1 MAIKDEQGFSLEVDF
16 DVKSIPSVDPFGVG
30 DGVWLAV
37 SFGGGTNSTA
47 MLCGFRD
54 KNIRP
59 DFISFA
65 DTGAE
70 MPHTYEHVA
79 AMQAQVK
86 AWWGIELLTV
96 RKTYQGQ
103 FEGLEGQCR
112 RHKQMPSLAYGRR
125 SCSMKYK
132 HEPQE
137 RALAKAMRDAGVT
150 KVIRAIGF
158 DANEAHRVKEQHML
172 PRKLGKGQF
181 WKAWYPLIEWGWR
194 RENCVAAI
202 KRHGLPQAGKSAC
215 YFCPAMKKR
224 EVYELRDKYPEL
236 LSRALEIEDAAQF
249 TNTTKRGL
257 GGQNNLWRNWLAL
270 DAAQQKLW
278 DNIEPTHVPCGC
290 YDGG

>member
-1 MAIKDEQGFSLEVDF
+1 MTNNAEDLNLLGEDTFQPTIGLAPIS
-16 DVKSIPSVDPFGVG
+16 
-30 DGVWLAV
+30 DGAWLGV
-37 SFGGGTNSTA
+37 SFGGGVNSTA

-54 KNIRP
+54 RNIRP

-79 AMQAQVK
+79 AMHTQVK

-96 RKTYQGQ
+96 RQTYQGG

-137 RALAKAMRDAGVT
+137 RALGKAMRTAGV
-150 KVIRAIGF
+150 VEVRRAIGF
-158 DANEAHRVKEQHML
+158 DANEAHRVKEAHML
-172 PRKLGKGQF
+172 PRKLGKGQR
-181 WKAWYPLIEWGWR
+181 WQAWYPLMEWGWR
-194 RENCVAAI
+194 REDCVAAI

-236 LSRALEIEDAAQF
+236 LARALEIEDAAQL
-249 TNTTKRGL
+249 TNRTKRGL
-257 GGQNNLWRNWLAL
+257 GGQNNLWRNWLTM
-270 DAAQQKLW
+270 DAAQQKLF
-278 DNIEPTHVPCGC
+278 DDIEPSHVPCGC